1 MFAKLKSPNF
11 IDTLVLELT
20 ELLTPHPL
28 KAVLK
33 DETGHICSILNTY
46 IKPSQK
52 LLLWD
57 GLNDLPY
64 GVYSLEISCHTAEQQ
79 MRLVKRI

>member
-11 IDTLVLELT
+11 IDTLVLEL
-20 ELLTPHPL
+20 EDMLNSHPL

-33 DETGHICSILNTY
+33 DETGHICSSMTAQV
-46 IKPSQK
+46 KPSQK
-52 LLLWD
+52 LVLWD

-64 GVYSLEISCHTAEQQ
+64 GVYSLELSCHTEEQQ